1 MVTTIQL
8 SEETKMTLAK
18 LKRNSET
25 YENVILRLMQ
35 NNAELLKEGYQNTPI
50 EEEWDDVDAWD

>member
-1 MVTTIQL
+1 
-8 SEETKMTLAK
+8 MTLAK